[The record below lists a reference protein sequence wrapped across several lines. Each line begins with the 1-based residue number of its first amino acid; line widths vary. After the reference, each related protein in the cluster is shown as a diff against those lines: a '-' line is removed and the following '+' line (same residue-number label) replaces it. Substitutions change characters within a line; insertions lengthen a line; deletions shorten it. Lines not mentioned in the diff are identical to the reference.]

1 MIQHPIEKLMQNSFD
16 ACVYAN
22 TSVFTLFAVLVQI
35 YLHYLPI
42 RNGRET
48 RKDLGLQGDVRWF
61 TFWKGR
67 GVVMADVTAM

>member
-1 MIQHPIEKLMQNSFD
+1 MRVCQ
-16 ACVYAN
+16 
-22 TSVFTLFAVLVQI
+22 SVFAPVLLVVLQI